1 MKKPVKHYKDYIMSP
16 EDYKK
21 MKIQNKLKKKLKK
34 MKNTILYPS
43 QLKLY
48 RKKQMSLTLFGSVFS
63 V

>member
-1 MKKPVKHYKDYIMSP
+1 MSP